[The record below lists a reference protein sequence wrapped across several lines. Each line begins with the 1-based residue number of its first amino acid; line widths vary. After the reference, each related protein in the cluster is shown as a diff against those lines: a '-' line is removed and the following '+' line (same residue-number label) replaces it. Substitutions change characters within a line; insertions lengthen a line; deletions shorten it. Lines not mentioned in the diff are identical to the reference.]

1 MFADRLSEIMKTLDV
16 NNKQLA
22 EYAQLD
28 SSSLSRLT
36 KGSRIPSRKSVTVAK
51 IVSGLI
57 LYCEDSQKTDTLCS
71 LTGQSTANDPDKLS
85 SALFDWLFM
94 DQPMTVKPTD
104 QKTSGDSR
112 TALNKSSRKK
122 FGTRFNNAMELAG
135 ISNITLSR
143 KSYMDPS
150 VISRYRSGLRSPVNN
165 SKVAELLASII
176 YKQIED
182 TGRISE
188 LSLLMGENPGAIDE
202 SLFSRWLYAD
212 ELHRDM
218 DVTYTER
225 LLTAFESFTPSDV
238 AQADTSL
245 DLLHEEETDI
255 SRKLYEGSKGLCN
268 AVIRFLTS
276 AVKTRA
282 KELYLFSNQ
291 SMNWMT
297 EDPSFL
303 TRWATLM
310 KACISNGT
318 RIIIIHN
325 IDRSYEEM
333 NRAIIAWLPLYMS
346 GRITSYYCTLPSGA
360 LFSQTLFLSP
370 GQACINANL
379 VSGTENSGLY
389 YYYTIEPFL
398 SFMQTQ
404 FSTML
409 SHSRPLVDILPA
421 GAADISDF
429 AGSEE
434 LRIIQPS
441 LSLMSMPES
450 AARSFDNTQL
460 MDVWNSYNN
469 LSRVLKN
476 KQVFECAPLCDPEVI
491 ETDKPAVEAVPG
503 IPNIYYTKDSYR
515 KHISN
520 IISNMNSRPGY
531 IFVHLPEAPF
541 SNIQL
546 IISDEHVRITRT
558 EPPFISFTFTHP
570 QMCHAFKS
578 YSDNLIRQYLTGRRT
593 MINKLNELFL

>member
-36 KGSRIPSRKSVTVAK
+36 KGSRIPSRESVTVAK

-57 LYCEDSQKTDTLCS
+57 LYCEDSQKTGSLCS
-71 LTGQSTANDPDKLS
+71 LTGLPTATDHEELS
-85 SALFDWLFM
+85 SSLLNWLFM
-94 DQPMTVKPTD
+94 DHPMTTKHSG
-104 QKTSGDSR
+104 QKSSDDSR
-112 TALNKSSRKK
+112 TAINRSARKK
-122 FGTRFNNAMELAG
+122 FGTRFNNVMELAG

-150 VISRYRSGLRSPVNN
+150 VISRYRSGLRSPIKN
-165 SKVAELLASII
+165 SEAAELLSSII
-176 YKQIED
+176 YNEIEE
-182 TGRISE
+182 TGKISD
-188 LSLLMGENPGAIDE
+188 LSLLMGESPESIDE

-212 ELHRDM
+212 ALHRDM
-218 DVTYTER
+218 DVTYTEK
-225 LLTAFESFTPSDV
+225 LLTAFESFTLSDD
-238 AQADTSL
+238 AQTETPL
-245 DLLHEEETDI
+245 DLLAKEETDK
-255 SRKLYEGSKGLCN
+255 SREYYAGSKGLCD
-268 AVIRFLTS
+268 AVIRFLS
-276 AVKTRA
+276 GAVKTRA

-291 SMNWMT
+291 SMSWMT
-297 EDPSFL
+297 GDPSFL
-303 TRWATLM
+303 IKWAALM

-325 IDRSYEEM
+325 IDRTYEEM
-333 NRAIIAWLPLYMS
+333 NSAIIAWLPLYMS
-346 GRITSYYCTLPSGA
+346 GRITPYYCTLPTGS
-360 LFSQTLFLSP
+360 LFSQTLFINP
-370 GQACINANL
+370 GQACIIANL

-389 YYYTIEPFL
+389 YYCTKEPFL

-429 AGSEE
+429 AGSED

-450 AARSFDNTQL
+450 AARSFDSAQL

-476 KQVFECAPLCDPEVI
+476 KRVFECAPLCDPEVL

-503 IPNIYYTKDSYR
+503 IPDMYYTKDSYR

-531 IFVHLPEAPF
+531 IFVDLPEAPF

-558 EPPFISFTFTHP
+558 APPFISFTFTHS